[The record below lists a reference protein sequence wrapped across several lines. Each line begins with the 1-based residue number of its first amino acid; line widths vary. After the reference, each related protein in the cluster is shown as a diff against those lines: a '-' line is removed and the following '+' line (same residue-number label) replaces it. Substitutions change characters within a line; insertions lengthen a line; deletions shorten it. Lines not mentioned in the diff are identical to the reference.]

1 MTKKSEI
8 LSKER
13 KVPDFGKQEETLKET
28 KNPQFRINYIF
39 GINDYFIMQ
48 PFGFNPGTLLPGSLA
63 FRWFYQYFDTSN
75 PTAQM
80 TELMEQISPYFV
92 TTSQVFLVIVL
103 ESVAFLTLIA
113 LVYKHQSC

>member
-1 MTKKSEI
+1 
-8 LSKER
+8 
-13 KVPDFGKQEETLKET
+13 
-28 KNPQFRINYIF
+28 
-39 GINDYFIMQ
+39 
-48 PFGFNPGTLLPGSLA
+48 
-63 FRWFYQYFDTSN
+63 
-75 PTAQM
+75 M